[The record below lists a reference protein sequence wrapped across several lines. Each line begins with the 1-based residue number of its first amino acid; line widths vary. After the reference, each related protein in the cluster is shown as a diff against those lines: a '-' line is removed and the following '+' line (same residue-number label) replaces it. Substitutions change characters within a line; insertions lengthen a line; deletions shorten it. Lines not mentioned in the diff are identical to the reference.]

1 MTPDESKSLSRGSRV
16 YWQGDVADS
25 GTITETNW
33 NAVTIAW
40 NNGHTATFTTAI
52 CEKSNYGRIVRV
64 SWFRL
69 LARAS

>member
-1 MTPDESKSLSRGSRV
+1 VTPDESKSLSRGSRV

-40 NNGHTATFTTAI
+40 KNGHTATVHHGDMR
-52 CEKSNYGRIVRV
+52 EVK
-64 SWFRL
+64 L
-69 LARAS
+69 RADSASKLV